1 MLNFRRAPSLE
12 DSARS
17 ANHDPY
23 FGSTG
28 PARPRAFVETRR
40 AGWLALLGPSPKP
53 RPFVSRR
60 LSPERGRA
68 VEVLGHAIEYLA
80 DEYAAD
86 LADKGPLGN
95 ADPRVAAIQILKG
108 LNRAIYYSGTE
119 VQPASGRM
127 KRWLGR

>member
-1 MLNFRRAPSLE
+1 MVLISRPHSLRGLRFWRIRPPWGGIMLNFRRAPSME

-28 PARPRAFVETRR
+28 PARPRTFVKTKR
-40 AGWLALLGPSPKP
+40 AGWLAMLGPSPKP

-68 VEVLGHAIEYLA
+68 LEVLGHAIEYLA
-80 DEYAAD
+80 DEY
-86 LADKGPLGN
+86 
-95 ADPRVAAIQILKG
+95 
-108 LNRAIYYSGTE
+108 
-119 VQPASGRM
+119 
-127 KRWLGR
+127 